1 MGKYATIFRV
11 SLSQEFAYRVSFI
24 MWRFRNVFQ
33 IFLIFFMWDAVFSNP
48 QRIIFG
54 YDRTKILTYVFGLL
68 IMRSLVLSSRS
79 VDIAGDISQGR
90 LSNYLVKPV
99 SYFKYWFT
107 RDLSSKFLNLAFASV
122 EVSVLLYLLRPPFF
136 LQTDFIQIGLFIVA
150 TVIAMLLFFLLIFL
164 FSMFVFW
171 YPEQAWG
178 SSFLLFIF
186 IDFLGGGI
194 FPIDIL
200 PFAIQRIIYMTPFP
214 YLLFMPL
221 QIYLD
226 KFDLI
231 TGIYSVTI
239 GLFWII
245 ILGIVVKYVWRVGLK
260 NYKSEGR

>member
-11 SLSQEFAYRVSFI
+11 SLSQEFAYRASFV
-24 MWRFRNVFQ
+24 MWRFRNIFQ

-48 QRIIFG
+48 QRVIFG

-68 IMRSLVLSSRS
+68 IMRSMVLSSRS
-79 VDIAGDISQGR
+79 IDIAGDISQGR

-107 RDLSSKFLNLAFASV
+107 RDLSSKFLNLLFALV
-122 EVSVLLYLLRPPFF
+122 EVSVLLYFLRPPFF
-136 LQTDFIQIGLFIVA
+136 LQTDPFQIGLFVIA
-150 TVIAMLLFFLLIFL
+150 TAIAMLLFFLLIFL

-178 SSFLLFIF
+178 SAFLLFIF

-200 PFAIQRIIYMTPFP
+200 PQTIQRVIYMTPFP

-221 QIYLD
+221 QVYLG

-231 TGIYSVTI
+231 TSIYSVVT
-239 GLFWII
+239 GLFWVIV
-245 ILGIVVKYVWRVGLK
+245 LGVVVKYVWRAGLK
-260 NYKSEGR
+260 NYNSEGR